1 MEHLVIVGAGQS
13 AIQCI
18 TSLRKED
25 YSGLITLVGEE
36 EHLPYQ
42 RPPLSKGFLEDTV
55 SNERLYFKKLEFF
68 VENKV
73 QLKLGTKAEEIDIEN
88 NNIHLSDNTKLSF
101 DKLVFATGSSVRKL
115 DFPGKDLNS
124 IHYLRGLDDA
134 LSIKKDL
141 QTRQN
146 IVVVGA
152 GYIGLEVAAIAAK
165 QNKSV
170 TVIEMADRV
179 MNRTVDPQISDYY
192 LKLHQKNGVTFKF
205 NTSLKEI
212 VGASNP
218 EKVICS
224 DGTEVKADM
233 VIIGAGIMPNVEL
246 AENAGLSCDN
256 GIVVNEFGKTDH
268 ANIYACGDCTNHPNK
283 LLNKK
288 IRLESVHNAMEQSK
302 TVASSIINKS
312 IEYNQIPWFW
322 SDQYDHK
329 LQIVGLSGEHDKVI
343 MRGDM
348 SEAKFMLFYTK
359 DEKLIAVDA
368 VNNSKEFL
376 ICKKLVANK
385 VTIKP
390 DEISN
395 PDTNLNDLIE

>member
-25 YSGLITLVGEE
+25 YPGLITLVGEE

-73 QLKLGTKAEEIDIEN
+73 QLKLSTKAEEIDIEN

-115 DFPGKDLNS
+115 NFPGKDLNS
-124 IHYLRGLDDA
+124 IYYLRGLDDA

-268 ANIYACGDCTNHPNK
+268 TNIYACGDCTNHPNK

-359 DEKLIAVDA
+359 DEKLIAVDS

-390 DEISN
+390 DEVSN

>member
-1 MEHLVIVGAGQS
+1 MENLVIVGAGQS

-25 YSGLITLVGEE
+25 YPGLITLVGEE

-68 VENKV
+68 IENKV

-192 LKLHQKNGVTFKF
+192 LNLHQKNGVTFKF

-212 VGASNP
+212 IGTNNP
-218 EKVICS
+218 EKVVCS
-224 DGTEVKADM
+224 DGSEVAADM
-233 VIIGAGIMPNVEL
+233 VVIGAGIMPNVEL

-268 ANIYACGDCTNHPNK
+268 ADIYACGDCTNHPNK

-302 TVASSIINKS
+302 TVASSIINQS
-312 IEYNQIPWFW
+312 LAYNQIPWFW

-329 LQIVGLSGEHDKVI
+329 LQIVGLSGDHDKVI

-359 DEKLIAVDA
+359 DDKLIAVDA

-395 PDTNLNDLIE
+395 PATNLNDLIE

>member
-25 YSGLITLVGEE
+25 YPGLITLVGEE

-359 DEKLIAVDA
+359 DKKLIAVDA

>member
-1 MEHLVIVGAGQS
+1 MENLVIVGAGQS

-25 YSGLITLVGEE
+25 YPGLITLVGEE

-88 NNIHLSDNTKLSF
+88 NNIHLSDDTKLSF

-146 IVVVGA
+146 VVVVGA

-192 LKLHQKNGVTFKF
+192 LNLHQKNGVTFKF
-205 NTSLKEI
+205 NTSLQEI
-212 VGASNP
+212 IGKNNP

-268 ANIYACGDCTNHPNK
+268 ADIYACGDCTNHPNK

-312 IEYNQIPWFW
+312 LAYNQIPWFW

-329 LQIVGLSGEHDKVI
+329 LQIVGLSGDHDKVI

-395 PDTNLNDLIE
+395 PETNLNDLIE

>member
-25 YSGLITLVGEE
+25 YPGLITLVGEE

-256 GIVVNEFGKTDH
+256 GIIVNEFGKTDH

-283 LLNKK
+283 LINKK

>member
-25 YSGLITLVGEE
+25 YPGLITLVGEE

-42 RPPLSKGFLEDTV
+42 RPPLSKGFLDDTV

-218 EKVICS
+218 KKVICS

-256 GIVVNEFGKTDH
+256 GIIVNEFGKTDH

-283 LLNKK
+283 LINKK

-385 VTIKP
+385 VTIKA

>member
-25 YSGLITLVGEE
+25 YPGLITLVGEE

-192 LKLHQKNGVTFKF
+192 LNLHQKNGVTFKF

-348 SEAKFMLFYTK
+348 SDAKFMLLYTK

-385 VTIKP
+385 VTIKA

>member
-25 YSGLITLVGEE
+25 YTGLITLVGEE

-212 VGASNP
+212 VGVSNP

>member
-1 MEHLVIVGAGQS
+1 MENLVIVGAGQS

-25 YSGLITLVGEE
+25 YPGLITLVGEE

-55 SNERLYFKKLEFF
+55 SNERLYFKKLKFF
-68 VENKV
+68 IENKV

-141 QTRQN
+141 QTSQN

-192 LKLHQKNGVTFKF
+192 LNLHQKNGVTFKF

-212 VGASNP
+212 IGTNNP
-218 EKVICS
+218 EKVVCS
-224 DGTEVKADM
+224 DGREVAADM
-233 VIIGAGIMPNVEL
+233 VVIGAGIMPNVEL

-268 ANIYACGDCTNHPNK
+268 ADIYACGDCTNHPNK

-302 TVASSIINKS
+302 TVASSIINQS
-312 IEYNQIPWFW
+312 IAYNQIPWFW

-329 LQIVGLSGEHDKVI
+329 LQIVGLSGDHDKVI

-376 ICKKLVANK
+376 ICKKLVVNK

-395 PDTNLNDLIE
+395 PAKNLNDLIE